1 MLILVP
7 DEKIDRTEHLTMDL
21 ESISTKLIIADR
33 GTVLQNNQLIPE
45 EKTGK
50 PYQEEMYSS
59 KIFNSNYIEFDGY
72 ETNEKLIWTSGEG
85 CINTNKSANK
95 EPQKIISA

>member
-1 MLILVP
+1 
-7 DEKIDRTEHLTMDL
+7 
-21 ESISTKLIIADR
+21 
-33 GTVLQNNQLIPE
+33 
-45 EKTGK
+45 
-50 PYQEEMYSS
+50 MYSS